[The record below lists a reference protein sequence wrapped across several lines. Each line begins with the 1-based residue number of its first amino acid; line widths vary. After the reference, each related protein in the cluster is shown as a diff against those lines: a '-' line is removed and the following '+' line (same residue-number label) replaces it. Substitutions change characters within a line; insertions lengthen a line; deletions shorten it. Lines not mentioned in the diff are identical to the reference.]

1 MYYSNSQE
9 LPLVVLIPCR
19 KQAKIIDDIKNSIE
33 QCNAFFKA
41 FFKFSNPQFGGIQL
55 QLKDWIV
62 ADILRNKDQF
72 SSSVKAGQ
80 SAGEW

>member
-19 KQAKIIDDIKNSIE
+19 KQAKIIDDIKNLIE
-33 QCNAFFKA
+33 QCNA
-41 FFKFSNPQFGGIQL
+41 FFKFSNPQFGGTQL
-55 QLKDWIV
+55 QLKNWIV
-62 ADILRNKDQF
+62 ADVLRNKGQF